1 MKPFQALK
9 IESLFDEEELK
20 KIIRR
25 RIKIPQEKTKNA
37 KFKTQPTFFKSG
49 TSYPSSFREKIYQ
62 RKSSFSIEKAT
73 AQSEK
78 HSTRT
83 EEKEPK
89 YFLPEEYRQENEFW
103 SCGESEQEIFNREL
117 KKYKA
122 EHKGGRIPKFENCK
136 WEAIINLNYT
146 HTMADAQKVAEHIA
160 KKFNFIATRI
170 AIHRDEGHFESDEN
184 GEKCVVYNYHAH
196 LNFITL
202 KDAKQNM
209 RREHIS
215 AKDLS
220 QAQDEIAEILQMERG
235 ERLKDLYG
243 EHYHETKAT
252 KKHKSGRQYAQEQ
265 KALELTK
272 KEIIAELE
280 KIRKE
285 SKGQGYTKEYF
296 KALSNLKKDL
306 LQEQSIKI
314 HDLNEIVERF
324 RRENEK
330 LKKENQAQAQKIAEQ
345 ERKLKELEQENEQ
358 LKAELA
364 KNRTE
369 TALETQNEPKP
380 SQDITQSEKT
390 QENAP
395 KEPSQNQKDLE
406 TLENLPRSIW
416 EPENL
421 SEFLAIARIYELD
434 TIKNELDYL
443 KTKRNEPKISEP
455 SSFDI
460 LKLHLKELIAKEKAE
475 KEKKDAELK
484 KANEQQKE
492 IERQTAQGN
501 FNSNSTKS
509 QSQGLGL

>member
-20 KIIRR
+20 KIISR

-49 TSYPSSFREKIYQ
+49 TSYPSSFREKIYIQ
-62 RKSSFSIEKAT
+62 RGSSCNFQKT
-73 AQSEK
+73 TK
-78 HSTRT
+78 HSKEHNERL
-83 EEKEPK
+83 ENEKEPK
-89 YFLPEEYRQENEFW
+89 YLLPQEYRQENEFW
-103 SCGESEQEIFNREL
+103 SCGESEQDIFNREL
-117 KKYKA
+117 EIYKRD
-122 EHKGGRIPKFENCK
+122 HKGGRIPKFENSS
-136 WEAIINLNYT
+136 WEAVINLNDT

-160 KKFNFIATRI
+160 KKWNFIATRI
-170 AIHRDEGHFESDEN
+170 AIHRDEGHFETDEN
-184 GEKCVVYNYHAH
+184 GKECVVYNYHAH

-202 KDAKQNM
+202 KNARQNI
-209 RREHIS
+209 RHEYIKRHEFS
-215 AKDLS
+215 EL
-220 QAQDEIAEILQMERG
+220 QTEIAEILQMERG
-235 ERLKDLYG
+235 ECLKDLYG

-252 KKHKSGRQYAQEQ
+252 KKHKSGRQYAQDQ

-314 HDLNEIVERF
+314 HELN
-324 RRENEK
+324 K
-330 LKKENQAQAQKIAEQ
+330 KIAE
-345 ERKLKELEQENEQ
+345 LEKENER

-364 KNRTE
+364 NNRTE
-369 TALETQNEPKP
+369 TALETQNEPNP

-406 TLENLPRSIW
+406 KVKKLDKKPIWLQDDIITFYNILRHLEMKREQETLAKKLN
-416 EPENL
+416 EPQIACPYDFT
-421 SEFLAIARIYELD
+421 SYAI
-434 TIKNELDYL
+434 NELD
-443 KTKRNEPKISEP
+443 K
-455 SSFDI
+455 
-460 LKLHLKELIAKEKAE
+460 LIAKEKAE
-475 KEKKDAELK
+475 KEKQDAELQ

-492 IERQTAQGN
+492 IERLKSQGK
-501 FNSNSTKS
+501 FNYNSTKS

>member
-49 TSYPSSFREKIYQ
+49 TSYPSSFREKIYIQ
-62 RKSSFSIEKAT
+62 RGSSCNFQKT
-73 AQSEK
+73 TK
-78 HSTRT
+78 HSKEHNERL
-83 EEKEPK
+83 ENEKEPK
-89 YFLPEEYRQENEFW
+89 YLLPQEYRQENEFW
-103 SCGESEQEIFNREL
+103 SCGESEQDIFNREL
-117 KKYKA
+117 EIYKRD
-122 EHKGGRIPKFENCK
+122 HKGGRIPKFENSS
-136 WEAIINLNYT
+136 WEAVINLNDT

-160 KKFNFIATRI
+160 KKWNFIATRI
-170 AIHRDEGHFESDEN
+170 AIHRDEGHFETDEN
-184 GEKCVVYNYHAH
+184 GKECVVYNYHAH

-202 KDAKQNM
+202 KNARQNI
-209 RREHIS
+209 RHEYIKRHEFS
-215 AKDLS
+215 EL
-220 QAQDEIAEILQMERG
+220 QTEIAEMLQMERG
-235 ERLKDLYG
+235 ECLKDLYG

-272 KEIIAELE
+272 KEIIAEWK
-280 KIRKE
+280 KIHEE
-285 SKGQGYTKEYF
+285 SKGQGYSKEYF
-296 KALSNLKKDL
+296 KALSNLRKDL

-324 RRENEK
+324 KRENEK
-330 LKKENQAQAQKIAEQ
+330 LKKENQAQAKKIAE
-345 ERKLKELEQENEQ
+345 LEKENER
-358 LKAELA
+358 LKVELA

-390 QENAP
+390 QETAP
-395 KEPSQNQKDLE
+395 KAKSQEQIDLE

-421 SEFLAIARIYELD
+421 SEFLAIARKYELD

>member
-1 MKPFQALK
+1 MKPFQALE
-9 IESLFDEEELK
+9 IESFFDEEELK

-25 RIKIPQEKTKNA
+25 RIKIPQEKTKNV

-49 TSYPSSFREKIYQ
+49 TSYPSSFREKIYIQ
-62 RKSSFSIEKAT
+62 RGSSCNFQKT
-73 AQSEK
+73 TK
-78 HSTRT
+78 HSKEHNERL
-83 EEKEPK
+83 ENEKEPK
-89 YFLPEEYRQENEFW
+89 YLLPQEYRQENEFW
-103 SCGESEQEIFNREL
+103 SCGESEQDIFNREL
-117 KKYKA
+117 EIYKRD
-122 EHKGGRIPKFENCK
+122 HKGGRIPKFENSS
-136 WEAIINLNYT
+136 WEAVINLNDT

-160 KKFNFIATRI
+160 KKWNFIATRI
-170 AIHRDEGHFESDEN
+170 AIHRDEGHFETDEN
-184 GEKCVVYNYHAH
+184 GKECVVYNYHAH

-202 KDAKQNM
+202 KNARQNI
-209 RREHIS
+209 RHEYIKRHEFS
-215 AKDLS
+215 EL
-220 QAQDEIAEILQMERG
+220 QTEIAEMLQMERG
-235 ERLKDLYG
+235 ECLKDLYG

-314 HDLNEIVERF
+314 HELNE
-324 RRENEK
+324 
-330 LKKENQAQAQKIAEQ
+330 KIAE
-345 ERKLKELEQENEQ
+345 LEKENER

-395 KEPSQNQKDLE
+395 KAKNQAQIDLE

-416 EPENL
+416 KPENL
-421 SEFLAIARIYELD
+421 SQFLAIARIYELD

>member
-49 TSYPSSFREKIYQ
+49 TSYPSNFREKIYQ

-314 HDLNEIVERF
+314 HELNE
-324 RRENEK
+324 
-330 LKKENQAQAQKIAEQ
+330 KIAE
-345 ERKLKELEQENEQ
+345 LEKENER

-364 KNRTE
+364 NNRTE

-416 EPENL
+416 KPENL

>member
-49 TSYPSSFREKIYQ
+49 TSYPSNFREKIYQ

-73 AQSEK
+73 AKSEK

-220 QAQDEIAEILQMERG
+220 QAQDEIAEMLQMERG

-272 KEIIAELE
+272 KEISAELE

-285 SKGQGYTKEYF
+285 SKKQGYTKDYF

-306 LQEQSIKI
+306 LQKQSIEI
-314 HDLNEIVERF
+314 HDLNEIIESF
-324 RRENEK
+324 KREQDE
-330 LKKENQAQAQKIAEQ
+330 LKKEKEAQAQKIAEQ
-345 ERKLKELEQENEQ
+345 ERKLKELEQENER

-369 TALETQNEPKP
+369 TALETQNEPNP

-395 KEPSQNQKDLE
+395 KAKSQAQIDLE

-421 SEFLAIARIYELD
+421 SEFLAIARKYELD

>member
-49 TSYPSSFREKIYQ
+49 TSYPSNFREKIYQ

-272 KEIIAELE
+272 KEIIAEWK
-280 KIRKE
+280 KIHEE

-314 HDLNEIVERF
+314 HELNE
-324 RRENEK
+324 
-330 LKKENQAQAQKIAEQ
+330 KIAE
-345 ERKLKELEQENEQ
+345 LEKENER

-369 TALETQNEPKP
+369 TALETQNESKP

-421 SEFLAIARIYELD
+421 SEFLAIARKYELD

>member
-314 HDLNEIVERF
+314 HELNE
-324 RRENEK
+324 
-330 LKKENQAQAQKIAEQ
+330 KIAE
-345 ERKLKELEQENEQ
+345 LEKENER

-416 EPENL
+416 KPENL
-421 SEFLAIARIYELD
+421 SEFLAIARKYELD

>member
-9 IESLFDEEELK
+9 IESFFDEEELK
-20 KIIRR
+20 KIISR

-49 TSYPSSFREKIYQ
+49 TSYPSSFREKIYIQ
-62 RKSSFSIEKAT
+62 RGSSCNFQKT
-73 AQSEK
+73 TK
-78 HSTRT
+78 HSKEHNERL
-83 EEKEPK
+83 ENEKEPK
-89 YFLPEEYRQENEFW
+89 YLLPQEYRQENEFW
-103 SCGESEQEIFNREL
+103 SCGESEQDIFNREL
-117 KKYKA
+117 EIYKRD
-122 EHKGGRIPKFENCK
+122 HKGGRIPKFENSS
-136 WEAIINLNYT
+136 WEAVINLNDT

-160 KKFNFIATRI
+160 KKWNFIATRI
-170 AIHRDEGHFESDEN
+170 AIHRDEGHFETDEN
-184 GEKCVVYNYHAH
+184 GKECVVYNYHAH

-202 KDAKQNM
+202 KNARQNI
-209 RREHIS
+209 RHEYIKRHEFS
-215 AKDLS
+215 EL
-220 QAQDEIAEILQMERG
+220 QTEIAEILQMERG
-235 ERLKDLYG
+235 ECLKDLYG

-252 KKHKSGRQYAQEQ
+252 KKHKSGRQYAQDQ

-314 HDLNEIVERF
+314 HELN
-324 RRENEK
+324 K
-330 LKKENQAQAQKIAEQ
+330 KIAE
-345 ERKLKELEQENEQ
+345 LEKENER

-364 KNRTE
+364 NNRTE
-369 TALETQNEPKP
+369 TALETQNEPNP

-406 TLENLPRSIW
+406 KVKKLDKKPIWLQDDIITFYNILRHLEMKREQETLAKKLN
-416 EPENL
+416 EPQIACPYDFT
-421 SEFLAIARIYELD
+421 SYAI
-434 TIKNELDYL
+434 NELD
-443 KTKRNEPKISEP
+443 K
-455 SSFDI
+455 
-460 LKLHLKELIAKEKAE
+460 LIAKEKAE
-475 KEKKDAELK
+475 KEKQDAELQ

-492 IERQTAQGN
+492 IERLKSQGK
-501 FNSNSTKS
+501 FNYNSTKS

>member
-49 TSYPSSFREKIYQ
+49 TSYPSSFREKIYIQ
-62 RKSSFSIEKAT
+62 RGSSCNFQKT
-73 AQSEK
+73 TK
-78 HSTRT
+78 HSKEHNERL
-83 EEKEPK
+83 ENEKEPK
-89 YFLPEEYRQENEFW
+89 YLLPQEYRQENEFW
-103 SCGESEQEIFNREL
+103 SCGESEQDIFNREL
-117 KKYKA
+117 EIYKRD
-122 EHKGGRIPKFENCK
+122 HKGGRIPKFENSS
-136 WEAIINLNYT
+136 WEAVINLNDT

-160 KKFNFIATRI
+160 KKWNFIATRI
-170 AIHRDEGHFESDEN
+170 AIHRDEGHFETDEN
-184 GEKCVVYNYHAH
+184 GEECVVYNYHAH

-202 KDAKQNM
+202 KNARQNI
-209 RREHIS
+209 RHEYIKRHEFS
-215 AKDLS
+215 EL
-220 QAQDEIAEILQMERG
+220 QTEIAEMLQMERG
-235 ERLKDLYG
+235 ECLKDLYG

-272 KEIIAELE
+272 EQIKAEWK
-280 KIRKE
+280 KIHEE
-285 SKGQGYTKEYF
+285 SKGQGYSKEYF
-296 KALSNLKKDL
+296 KALSNLRKDL

-324 RRENEK
+324 KRENEK
-330 LKKENQAQAQKIAEQ
+330 LKKENQAQAQKIAE
-345 ERKLKELEQENEQ
+345 LEKENER

-364 KNRTE
+364 NNRTE
-369 TALETQNEPKP
+369 TALETQNEPTP

-395 KEPSQNQKDLE
+395 KAKSQEQIDLE

-416 EPENL
+416 KTENL
-421 SEFLAIARIYELD
+421 SQFLAIARIYKLD

-484 KANEQQKE
+484 KANEQKPSKTTITQK
-492 IERQTAQGN
+492 AN
-501 FNSNSTKS
+501 FNTKS
-509 QSQGLGL
+509 QNQGKTF